1 MSRAETFLSTFQQ
14 TFAQQLNVLHVCLHR
29 ANTITCQWI
38 RIDFWIWTW
47 ICHSILSASLPD
59 CQLKNC
65 SRGAIDGIWNLELEM
80 CDVNRRRQN
89 VKNVCPTNKQI
100 RCRTESSSTRLL
112 IIYGN
117 PDGRDSGHRTPDPKA
132 RIRNQSSHRQLRS
145 LAEILVNIFPHSICL
160 LFPPSSLG
168 RGPIQEAGNTAGSG
182 LRRLFREHRG
192 QAVGLKSKM
201 AAGYVAPSSV
211 LAYICI

>member
-38 RIDFWIWTW
+38 RIGFWIWTW

-100 RCRTESSSTRLL
+100 RCRTESASTRLL

-117 PDGRDSGHRTPDPKA
+117 PDGRDSGHRRAGSQSKDPKP
-132 RIRNQSSHRQLRS
+132 IQSS
-145 LAEILVNIFPHSICL
+145 ATKE
-160 LFPPSSLG
+160 PS
-168 RGPIQEAGNTAGSG
+168 
-182 LRRLFREHRG
+182 
-192 QAVGLKSKM
+192 
-201 AAGYVAPSSV
+201 
-211 LAYICI
+211 